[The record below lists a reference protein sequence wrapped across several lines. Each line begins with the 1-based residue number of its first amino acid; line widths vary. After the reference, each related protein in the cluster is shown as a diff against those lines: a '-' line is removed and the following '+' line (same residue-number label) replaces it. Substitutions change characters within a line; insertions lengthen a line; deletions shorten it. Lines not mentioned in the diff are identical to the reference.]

1 MYNARMVG
9 GSADNDRERF
19 EALAMPLARP
29 LYGFALRL
37 TQRSDDAAD
46 LVQETFLRAYRT
58 FASFRPGTNAKAW
71 MFKILYSIHVN
82 VALRRGRRPAT
93 TSMDNAYEDG
103 PMEIADWSGTAEILT
118 NPAIDWEGSEVERE
132 VSALPEEF
140 REAVLLV
147 DLGDL
152 TYEEAAKV
160 AGCPVGTIRSR
171 LARARRRLAERLRDV
186 ARSRGLV
193 KE

>member
-1 MYNARMVG
+1 MG
-9 GSADNDRERF
+9 GPRNNDRERF

-37 TQRSDDAAD
+37 TRHSDDASD

-58 FASFRPGTNAKAW
+58 FGSFRPGTNAKAW
-71 MFKILYSIHVN
+71 MFKILYSIHLN
-82 VALRRGRRPAT
+82 DAKRRERRPAT
-93 TSMDNAYEDG
+93 TSMDGAYEDG
-103 PMEIADWSGTAEILT
+103 PMEIVDWSGTAEILT
-118 NPAIDWEGSEVERE
+118 NPAIEWEGSEVERE

-171 LARARRRLAERLRDV
+171 LARARLRLAERLRDL

>member
-1 MYNARMVG
+1 MDVPG
-9 GSADNDRERF
+9 DNDRERF

-37 TQRSDDAAD
+37 TRRSDDASD

-58 FASFRPGTNAKAW
+58 FANFRPGTNAKAW
-71 MFKILYSIHVN
+71 MFKILYSVHVN
-82 VALRRGRRPAT
+82 EAKRRGRRPAT
-93 TSMDNAYEDG
+93 ISIDSAYDDG
-103 PMEIADWSGTAEILT
+103 PMEIADWSGMADILT
-118 NPAIDWEGSEVERE
+118 NPAIDWEGSEVEQE

-152 TYEEAAKV
+152 TYEEAAEV

-171 LARARRRLAERLRDV
+171 LARARRRLAERLHGV

>member
-1 MYNARMVG
+1 
-9 GSADNDRERF
+9 
-19 EALAMPLARP
+19 MPLARP

-37 TQRSDDAAD
+37 TRNSDDASD

-58 FASFRPGTNAKAW
+58 FGSFRAGTNAKAW
-71 MFKILYSIHVN
+71 MFKILYSVYLN
-82 VALRRGRRPAT
+82 EAERRERRPAT
-93 TSMDNAYEDG
+93 TSMAGSHEG
-103 PMEIADWSGTAEILT
+103 RPMEIADWSGTVEILT
-118 NPAIDWEGSEVERE
+118 NPAIEWEGSEVERE

-152 TYEEAAKV
+152 TYEEAANV

-171 LARARRRLAERLRDV
+171 LARARRRLAERLRDL

>member
-1 MYNARMVG
+1 M
-9 GSADNDRERF
+9 GSSGDNDRERF
-19 EALAMPLARP
+19 EALAMPLAQP

-37 TQRSDDAAD
+37 TRGSDNASD

-58 FASFRPGTNAKAW
+58 FGSFRPGTNAKAW

-82 VALRRGRRPAT
+82 EAKRRARRPAT
-93 TSMDNAYEDG
+93 TSMDSAYDDG

-118 NPAIDWEGSEVERE
+118 NPAIDWEGSIVEQE
-132 VSALPEEF
+132 VSALPREF

-147 DLGDL
+147 DLGEL
-152 TYEEAAKV
+152 TYEEAAMV

-171 LARARRRLAERLRDV
+171 LARARRRLAERLRDL

>member
-1 MYNARMVG
+1 MG
-9 GSADNDRERF
+9 GSGDNERERF
-19 EALAMPLARP
+19 EALAMPLTQP

-37 TQRSDDAAD
+37 TRGGDNASD

-58 FASFRPGTNAKAW
+58 FGSFRTGTNAKAW

-82 VALRRGRRPAT
+82 EAKRRERRPAT
-93 TSMDNAYEDG
+93 MSMDSAYDDG

-118 NPAIDWEGSEVERE
+118 NPAIDWEGSEVEQE

-152 TYEEAAKV
+152 TYEEAATV

-171 LARARRRLAERLRDV
+171 LARGRRRLSERLRDL

>member
-1 MYNARMVG
+1 MVG
-9 GSADNDRERF
+9 SEHNDRERF

-37 TQRSDDAAD
+37 TRGSDDSSD

-58 FASFRPGTNAKAW
+58 FGSFRPGTNAKAW
-71 MFKILYSIHVN
+71 MFKILYSVHVN
-82 VALRRGRRPAT
+82 EAKRRERRPAT
-93 TSMDNAYEDG
+93 TSMDTAYEDG

-118 NPAIDWEGSEVERE
+118 NPAIDWGGSEVERE
-132 VSALPEEF
+132 VSGLPEEF

-152 TYEEAAKV
+152 TYEEAAEV

-171 LARARRRLAERLRDV
+171 LARARRRLAERLRAV
-186 ARSRGLV
+186 ARSRGLL

>member
-1 MYNARMVG
+1 
-9 GSADNDRERF
+9 
-19 EALAMPLARP
+19 
-29 LYGFALRL
+29 
-37 TQRSDDAAD
+37 
-46 LVQETFLRAYRT
+46 
-58 FASFRPGTNAKAW
+58 
-71 MFKILYSIHVN
+71 
-82 VALRRGRRPAT
+82 
-93 TSMDNAYEDG
+93 
-103 PMEIADWSGTAEILT
+103 MEIADWSGTADILT

-160 AGCPVGTIRSR
+160 ADCPVGTIRSR

-186 ARSRGLV
+186 ARSRRLV